1 MLLRGAHSHLF
12 DIYEIVILDQG
23 VYYSVLKGK
32 HKINQAKGHTTF
44 QKVFSQLNLS
54 LSLSLLYNSMFESK
68 VTKYLDVFSV
78 SCMLRL
84 QSKCNWLLLLR
95 EQNAF

>member
-1 MLLRGAHSHLF
+1 MRLRGAHSHLF

-54 LSLSLLYNSMFESK
+54 LSLYYIIVCLK
-68 VTKYLDVFSV
+68 A
-78 SCMLRL
+78 RL
-84 QSKCNWLLLLR
+84 QNTWMCFLLALC
-95 EQNAF
+95 